1 MSTRSN
7 IIVHPEGYDTAG
19 FTDQNSLVRAMHDR
33 PDLLTPIVTML
44 SGNYSNRFPLSFLTE
59 GKEGGSKALN
69 NIQYEYNVMGR
80 LKTTE
85 VVVESSYA
93 SSDTIGLYLQPV
105 FIVFASKWF
114 PKGSALI
121 SASGTQA
128 YVVSEPVTTTNGT
141 RYELIISGADR
152 SATIPYSDVTTGAL
166 WGRVGGNA
174 VAESRSMG
182 TYEPHQTPG
191 SRKNQL
197 SILRQSYRLAGNISN
212 KKVEFQIVN
221 GTNGMTSYWLD
232 HIEFQQM
239 LLWKERKE
247 MTLWTSKYNRD
258 AFGNIVRI
266 DNDLQQPVP
275 EGSGLFEQIVNDA
288 TYTKL
293 SEKLIRQIVGDVFR
307 GVADTDLM
315 EVVIFCGGGFQ
326 EEFDIAMKNSAL
338 FTIVAA
344 GQGFTDNF
352 VRKEGSGLQL
362 GGYFT
367 SYKHVDG
374 HVITLR
380 RLPFLDVGAYADRS
394 GKHPTSSFPLS
405 SYEAYFVDMSTY
417 DGQKNLM
424 MVHEAGRQ
432 EIRGVHQGMSE
443 IKGGGY
449 SDSAYTSNMNSLMLA
464 TEQDQ
469 SSIHYMCTLGIQML
483 RDTHSFKL
491 LPSITGY

>member
-1 MSTRSN
+1 MSIRSN
-7 IIVHPEGYDTAG
+7 IVVHPEGYDTSG
-19 FTDQNSLVRAMHDR
+19 FTDQNSLVRAMQDR
-33 PDLLTPIVTML
+33 PDILTPLVTML
-44 SGNYSNRFPLSFLTE
+44 TGNYSNRFPLSFLTE
-59 GKEGGSKALN
+59 GAEGGSKGIN

-85 VVVESSYA
+85 TVVETSYSST
-93 SSDTIGLYLQPV
+93 DTIGLYLEPV
-105 FIVFASKWF
+105 YVVFASKWF

-121 SASGTQA
+121 SASGAQA
-128 YVVSEPVTTTNGT
+128 YVLSEPTPVSNGY
-141 RYELIISGADR
+141 RYELKLSGADR
-152 SATIPYSDVTTGAL
+152 SATIPYSDMISGAI

-174 VAESRSMG
+174 VTESRSMG

-191 SRKNQL
+191 RRKNQISL
-197 SILRQSYRLAGNISN
+197 LRQSYRIAGNISN

-221 GTNGMTSYWLD
+221 STNGMTSYWLE
-232 HIEFQQM
+232 HVELQQM
-239 LLWKERKE
+239 IAWKERKE

-258 AFGNIVRI
+258 NNGNIVRI
-266 DNDLQQPVP
+266 DNDLQLPVP
-275 EGSGLFEQIVNDA
+275 EGSGLMEQIVNDA

-315 EVVIFCGGGFQ
+315 KVEIFCGSGFQ
-326 EEFDIAMKNSAL
+326 EEFDIAMKGSAL
-338 FTIVAA
+338 FTIVSA

-352 VRKEGSGLQL
+352 VRKSGDGLQL

-374 HVITLR
+374 HIITLR

-424 MVHEAGRQ
+424 MVHEEGRQ
-432 EIRGVHQGMSE
+432 EIRGVHQGMSQLR
-443 IKGGGY
+443 GGGY
-449 SDSAYTSNMNSLMLA
+449 SDSAYTSNMNMLSLA

-483 RDTHSFKL
+483 KDTHSFKL